1 MSVHIYIVI
10 FLTLI
15 AAFLASIA
23 QVMFKKS
30 LPKNVSFRGIF
41 ALAKN
46 KGIVLGLLIYLVSLV
61 IYLFALSSAPLSFV
75 YPTFASSFIF
85 VALLSFFLIKE
96 SFTFKRIAGILLI
109 FIGILI
115 VGLTM

>member
-23 QVMFKKS
+23 QVIFKKN
-30 LPKNVSFRGIF
+30 LPKRVSFKGIL

-61 IYLFALSSAPLSFV
+61 IYLFALNNAPLSFV

-85 VALLSFFLIKE
+85 VALLSFFSIKE
-96 SFTFKRIAGILLI
+96 KFTGKMIAGIALI
-109 FIGILI
+109 FIGILV
-115 VGLTM
+115 VGITM